1 MFSLAKSDIF
11 SNIKPRCSFKY
22 VDFINQHTTLSD
34 FSESVW
40 LYKFF
45 LKLVAR
51 LSLG

>member
-1 MFSLAKSDIF
+1 MAKSDIF